1 MNFEDIKA
9 GTKIIR
15 LSEETEIKPFDCG
28 DTDLNDFLSNDAKNY
43 LKSLFSVTYLI
54 QQETETIA
62 YFTLSNDRVTR
73 YDVDKSEWN
82 KLNRNVAND
91 KRKKSYPAVKL
102 GRLAVSKKMAQMGFG
117 RVILLYIR
125 ETYANELQPAG
136 CRFITVDAYAGVTG
150 FYARS
155 GFKFMTQ
162 EDIGKDTRAMY
173 FDLKSI

>member
-1 MNFEDIKA
+1 MNFEDIKV

-43 LKSLFSVTYLI
+43 LKSLFAVTYLI

-73 YDVDKSEWN
+73 YDVGKSEWN

-102 GRLAVSKKMAQMGFG
+102 GRLAVSKKMVQMGFG
-117 RVILLYIR
+117 RLILLYIR

-136 CRFITVDAYAGVTG
+136 CRFITVDAYTEVTD

-155 GFKFMTQ
+155 GFKFMTL
-162 EDIGKDTRAMY
+162 EDSGKDTRAMY

>member
-1 MNFEDIKA
+1 MNFEEIKA
-9 GTKIIR
+9 GSKIIR
-15 LSEETEIKPFDCG
+15 LTEETEIKPFDCG
-28 DTDLNDFLSNDAKNY
+28 DNDLNDFLSNDAKNY
-43 LKSLFSVTYLI
+43 LSSLFAVTYLI

-62 YFTLSNDRVTR
+62 YFTLSNDSVTR

-91 KRKKSYPAVKL
+91 KRKKRYPAVKL
-102 GRLAVSKKMAQMGFG
+102 GRLAVSKKLAQMGFG
-117 RVILLYIR
+117 KLILYYIR

-136 CRFITVDAYAGVTG
+136 CRFITVDAYTGVTD
-150 FYARS
+150 FYARN

-162 EDIGKDTRAMY
+162 EDTDKNTRAMY